1 MTIFCGAYALDP
13 SFELPPA
20 LIDEL
25 RTHVTRSPTDRPR
38 EFRTRGA
45 YVASVDIGA
54 FAGSGTLDQGSGGFS
69 VIAGEPLLTGA
80 TDTDD
85 TQGRNRDEDL
95 ALIAAGLRSGTPYA
109 TLRQAAGTFCGVDYD
124 VVTHTMTVYVDKCGV
139 RPVYVW
145 AGPRFVVFASALRI
159 LEAVRMVPK
168 QFDMRGVTEIAALS
182 YALGDRTPFR
192 DIAMLRAGEAVRMA
206 GGHVERAQYWRWD
219 GPLDEIDYDTATQRA
234 YDAFLAAIVRRQRS
248 QVVTAAFL
256 SGGLDSRVI
265 VGGLAALGND
275 VHTVNYAPDGSQDQ
289 VFARLVADQLHLKH
303 TQIETNA
310 ANVGQGYRKDAVNAW
325 IRQTF
330 PSLSSAGKAPVL
342 WSGDGGSVG
351 LGYVYMTPEIVSA
364 MERGATAEAITL
376 FSQGVPRRIFRRSAV
391 EEIAKL
397 TFQGIAEELAA
408 IEGPDQGRRFHLFLM
423 LNDQRRH
430 LSQHFEDIDLDRIE
444 FHLPFF
450 DADFLDSVLRLPNN
464 WLMAHRFYMDWMEH
478 FPNAL
483 KSIPWQAYPGH
494 IPCTLPSPPGLKY
507 QWDVYY
513 DKKMY
518 AQMRRSHARTGYS
531 MLSAK
536 RFPDRLISRGTLRL
550 ASLLT
555 STGVRDYSYLIKTAG
570 VYHRYWNAAQDEAH
584 EAMSSR

>member
-13 SFELPPA
+13 GTELPQA
-20 LIDEL
+20 LLDDL
-25 RTHVTRSPTDRPR
+25 RTHVSRFPSDRPQVFGNGR
-38 EFRTRGA
+38 AF
-45 YVASVDIGA
+45 VASVDIGA
-54 FAGSGTLDQGSGGFS
+54 FEGSGSLDGKDGFAL
-69 VIAGEPLLTGA
+69 VAGEPLLSGSNVG
-80 TDTDD
+80 D
-85 TQGRNRDEDL
+85 GRRDADL
-95 ALIAAGLRSGTPYA
+95 ARISSSLRSDTPHA
-109 TLRQAAGTFCGVDYD
+109 ALRQAAGTFCGVDYD
-124 VVTHTMTVYVDKCGV
+124 AASHTMMVFVDKCGV

-159 LEAVRMVPK
+159 LEAVAAVPK
-168 QFDMRGVTEIAALS
+168 EFDMRGVTEIAALG
-182 YALGDRTPFR
+182 YALGERTPFR
-192 DIAMLRAGEAVRMA
+192 NIAMLRAGEAVRLA
-206 GGHVERAQYWRWD
+206 GGRVQREQYWRWD
-219 GPLDEIDYDTATQRA
+219 GPLDEIDYDAATRRA

-248 QVVTAAFL
+248 TGVAAAFL

-265 VGGLAALGND
+265 VGGLAALGNQ

-289 VFARLVADQLHLKH
+289 VFAQIVAGQLGLQH

-325 IRQTF
+325 IRRIF
-330 PSLSSAGKAPVL
+330 PGLEASGHAPVL

-351 LGYVYMTPEIVSA
+351 LGYVYITPQIVTA
-364 MERGATAEAITL
+364 MERGATSEAITL
-376 FSQGVPRRIFRRSAV
+376 FTRGVPQRIFRRSAV
-391 EEIAKL
+391 GRIANL
-397 TFQGIAEELAA
+397 THQGVAEELGA
-408 IEGPDQGRRFHLFLM
+408 IEGPDQGRRFQLFLM

-430 LSQHFEDIDLDRIE
+430 LAQHFEDIDRERIE

-450 DADFLDSVLRLPNN
+450 DADFLDSVLRLPND

-494 IPCTLPSPPGLKY
+494 IPCTLPMPPGLKY

-518 AQMRRSHARTGYS
+518 AQMRRSQARLGYS
-531 MLSAK
+531 MLSSK
-536 RFPDRLISRGTLRL
+536 RFPDQLISRGTLRL

-555 STGVRDYSYLIKTAG
+555 GTGVRDYSYLIKTAG
-570 VYHRYWNAAQDEAH
+570 VYHRYWNAARDGA
-584 EAMSSR
+584 AA